1 MFLRAGLV
9 SLALLLASRVLGL
22 LRESVQA
29 AALGASGLADV
40 AILMLTLP
48 DLLTGILAAGAL
60 GYVLLPL
67 WARQTPAAQVS
78 TRERLTRWLLGAGVL
93 AGSLLALFPQAV
105 VQLLAPGL
113 STEARASVS
122 AALWWSAIAMPM
134 ALLAAL
140 WTTRLQHLRDFTGMY
155 GANLVVNSAVIGAL
169 VLIAWQGL
177 PGWGEAVAVLGA
189 GLALG
194 SLARLAWL
202 RWRMQRAEPVAEVP
216 PSDDGATMEWPR
228 TPVWLW
234 ALASAGLPLLLPL
247 LGRSLAST
255 AGEGALTT
263 FNYAWKLIELP
274 LVLAVQ
280 LVATLAFPGI
290 ARAFAGAGTPA
301 THPLDA
307 AGDGSLPTARRD
319 ALRQAF
325 VLAWVLAC
333 AAAAALAGTAPA
345 LAQLLFGWGRM
356 TPEAVALVGAWARVG
371 AWSLLPQALLAV
383 LLTLMA
389 STGRLRGAVAAYS
402 GALLVLGALG
412 WVAAHA
418 GDGASQGVNGEH
430 VMWAIN
436 AALVLAAVALV
447 LREREFVRD
456 ALHFRDLLPAA
467 AAAALLALAA
477 GLWTPATR
485 WEGLAWALGVAAT
498 VTGAA
503 WALTPGL
510 RQALRR

>member
-9 SLALLLASRVLGL
+9 SLALLLASRLLGL

-67 WARQTPAAQVS
+67 WARQTNAAQGR
-78 TRERLTRWLLGAGVL
+78 TRARLTRWLLGAGLV
-93 AGSLLALFPQAV
+93 AGSLLMLFPQLV

-122 AALWWSAIAMPM
+122 HALWWSALAMPM

-155 GANLVVNSAVIGAL
+155 GANLVVNSAVVAAL
-169 VLIAWQGL
+169 LLIAWQG
-177 PGWGEAVAVLGA
+177 PPTWSEAVAVLGA

-202 RWRMQRAEPVAEVP
+202 RWRMQRAEPVATP
-216 PSDDGATMEWPR
+216 TRAPDGTPTEWPR

-263 FNYAWKLIELP
+263 FNYAWKLVELP

-290 ARAFAGAGTPA
+290 ARAFAGVGTPA

-307 AGDGSLPTARRD
+307 GDGSLQNARRG

-356 TPEAVALVGAWARVG
+356 SPEAVTLVAAWAQVG

-389 STGRLRGAVAAYS
+389 STGRLRGAVLAYS
-402 GALLVLGALG
+402 GALLLLGALG
-412 WVAAHA
+412 WAATHA
-418 GDGASQGVNGEH
+418 GAGSTQGVNGERI
-430 VMWAIN
+430 MWAIN
-436 AALVLAAVALV
+436 AALALAAVALL
-447 LREREFVRD
+447 LREREFVRG
-456 ALHFRDLLPAA
+456 ALLFRDLLPAA
-467 AAAALLALAA
+467 LAAALLAHAA
-477 GLWTPATR
+477 GLWAPATR
-485 WEGLAWALGVAAT
+485 WAGLAWALGVAAA
-498 VTGAA
+498 VVGAA
-503 WALTPGL
+503 WVMSPGL